1 MPTKKCAYLTMQD
14 PGGYIT
20 DYDLSYDA
28 MSAQGWEVDAVVWRD
43 PEIDWNVYDAVY
55 LCTAWDYPQH
65 LDEFIAVLQNIE
77 NSAAMLI
84 NEMSLLQWTLR
95 KTYLRDL
102 ESRGAD
108 IVPSLWCSDID
119 AEDMSS
125 WFTTHATDTVIIK
138 PEVGANAHDT
148 FVLKNPVSLE
158 TQAAMST
165 TFQGRAFF
173 VQPFIE
179 SIRTEGEYS
188 LFYFG
193 GEYSHAILK
202 TPREGDYR
210 SQEEHGAQIVSVQPS
225 EQLLAA
231 GRTVLSE
238 VSPQP
243 VYVRVDFVR
252 AADNRFLVMELE
264 LIEPALYLRMDDLA
278 ATRFAAAFSE
288 HVYEHSA

>member
-14 PGGYIT
+14 PGDYVT

-28 MSAQGWEVDAVVWRD
+28 MAAQGWDVDTVAWRD
-43 PEIDWNVYDAVY
+43 PGIDWNAYDAVY

-77 NSAAMLI
+77 NSAALLV

-125 WFTTHATDTVIIK
+125 WFTTHATGTVIIK

-148 FVLKNPVSLE
+148 FVLQKPVSSE

-179 SIRTEGEYS
+179 NIRTEGEYS

-231 GRTVLSE
+231 GRKVLSV

-252 AADNRFLVMELE
+252 AADDRFLVMELE
-264 LIEPALYLRMDDLA
+264 LIEPALYLRMDDAA
-278 ATRFAAAFSE
+278 ATRFAAAFTE